1 MEKVKRGDKVTK
13 RQVQKRLTPGR
24 PYIMVQKSREK
35 TKQKKGK
42 QISLRRRAV
51 YTTNSSTWR
60 KNMSPRIS
68 EIQKYHQDK

>member
-1 MEKVKRGDKVTK
+1 
-13 RQVQKRLTPGR
+13 
-24 PYIMVQKSREK
+24 MVQKSREK